1 MTVSGD
7 AGGWSRTVRWVG
19 TYLASSIGRKQVLG
33 VAGALLVAFLAGHMA
48 GNLSLLNPD
57 PAAAQAA
64 YNAYCQFLTGLK
76 PLIWFVEAGLAAIL
90 FVHVALALVLKL
102 GNRRARGAAR
112 YAVVSHAGQATGAAY
127 TMFASGAVI
136 LVFLVQHLLFF
147 KFGAWYLYQ
156 NAAGEIIRDMW
167 LTTALTFQNPVW
179 TAAYSVALL
188 VAGAHLVHAIPSL
201 FRTFGLVHTR
211 WTPLFNLFGRCA
223 AAAIVGGFVVTA
235 IGTCAL
241 MHTDKGERQ
250 IKKALADQPRL
261 EKVMTV
267 QRAAKGV
274 QK

>member
-1 MTVSGD
+1 MSGLV
-7 AGGWSRTVRWVG
+7 RTLMWVRG
-19 TYLASSIGRKQVLG
+19 YLTSSIGKKQVLG
-33 VAGALLVAFLAGHMA
+33 VVGAGLVMFLAGHMV
-48 GNLSLLNPD
+48 GNLPLLNPD
-57 PAAAQAA
+57 VAASQAA
-64 YNAYCQFLTGLK
+64 YNAYCRMLTGLK
-76 PLIWFVEAGLAAIL
+76 PMIWFVEAGLVSIL
-90 FVHVALALVLKL
+90 LLHAGLALILKL
-102 GNRRARGAAR
+102 GNSQARGGR
-112 YAVVSHAGQATGAAY
+112 YAVVRRKGDASFATY
-127 TMFASGAVI
+127 TMFASGVII

-267 QRAAKGV
+267 QSAAKGV

>member
-33 VAGALLVAFLAGHMA
+33 VAGALLVAFLAGHMV

-57 PAAAQAA
+57 PAVAQAA

-136 LVFLVQHLLFF
+136 LVFLVQHLVLF
-147 KFGAWYLYQ
+147 KFGRWYFYR
-156 NAAGEIIRDMW
+156 NAAGEIVRDMW
-167 LTTALTFQNPVW
+167 LTTVETFANPVW
-179 TAAYSVALL
+179 TALYVAALL
-188 VAGAHLVHAIPSL
+188 VAGASRPRAPLPLPHVRARPSALDAAPQRGGRVRGGGDPRRIPRDGGGHVRAGAPS
-201 FRTFGLVHTR
+201 RDPGADR
-211 WTPLFNLFGRCA
+211 EGARGA
-223 AAAIVGGFVVTA
+223 A
-235 IGTCAL
+235 
-241 MHTDKGERQ
+241 
-250 IKKALADQPRL
+250 
-261 EKVMTV
+261 
-267 QRAAKGV
+267 RA
-274 QK
+274 

>member
-90 FVHVALALVLKL
+90 FVHVALALVLTL

-127 TMFASGAVI
+127 TMFASGVVI
-136 LVFLVQHLLFF
+136 LVFLVQHLVLF
-147 KFGAWYLYQ
+147 KFGRWYLYR
-156 NAAGEIIRDMW
+156 NAADEIVRDMW
-167 LTTALTFQNPVW
+167 LTTVETFANPVW
-179 TAAYSVALL
+179 TALYVAALL
-188 VAGAHLVHAIPSL
+188 VAGAHLVHALPSL
-201 FRTFGLVHTR
+201 FRTFGLVHPR
-211 WTPLFNLFGRCA
+211 WTPLLNA
-223 AAAIVGGFVVTA
+223 AGVCVAGAILGGFIVTA
-235 IGTCAL
+235 AGTCAL
-241 MHTDKGERQ
+241 AHRPVTQAQ
-250 IKKALADQPRL
+250 IEKA
-261 EKVMTV
+261 
-267 QRAAKGV
+267 RAAQPALEAQVAAQAEGGRK
-274 QK
+274 